1 MTKALLFKSACALT
15 IGEVAKLTGAV
26 PRTGA
31 PLDRIISNIAPLD
44 RAGPGD
50 LIFFDNAAYR
60 DRLHLTAAE
69 ACLVSER
76 FEDDIP
82 APVIVLRAKEP
93 YRAFVAV
100 ARALFPDSLR
110 PSSLFEAK
118 EIAAGALVHPTARLE
133 GGVTVD
139 PGAVVGPRAEIGAGT
154 IIGATA
160 VVGPDVR
167 IGRDGLVGAGSTIS
181 NALIGDRVTIHPG
194 CRIGQDGFGYQLTSG
209 RHTKI
214 PQVGRVIIQDDVDI
228 GAGCTID
235 RGAMGDTV
243 VGEGTKIDNLVQ
255 IGHNVRIGRHCII
268 VAQTGISGSVTLE
281 DWVVLGGQV
290 GIADHLTIG
299 EGAQIGAS
307 SGLMHDVPAGA
318 KWVGA
323 PAKPAREFFREVSA
337 LRRLAERQT
346 TGSGGSSAGGANTDR
361 GK

>member
-1 MTKALLFKSACALT
+1 MTKPLLFRSARALT
-15 IGEVAKLTGAV
+15 IADIATLTGAE
-26 PRTGA
+26 PRAGSS
-31 PLDRIISNIAPLD
+31 LDRIIGNIAPLD

-50 LIFFDNAAYR
+50 LVFFDNPDYG
-60 DRLHLTAAE
+60 DRLRMTAAE
-69 ACLVSER
+69 ACLVSAG
-76 FEDDIP
+76 FEDEVPGPTI
-82 APVIVLRAKEP
+82 ALRIEQP
-93 YRAFVAV
+93 YRAFVKV
-100 ARALFPDSLR
+100 ARTLFADSSR
-110 PSSLFEAK
+110 PSSLFDARDT
-118 EIAAGALVHPTARLE
+118 ASGAVVHPTARLE
-133 GGVTVD
+133 AGVTVD

-154 IIGATA
+154 VIGPTA
-160 VVGPDVR
+160 VIGPDVR
-167 IGRDGLVGAGSTIS
+167 IGRDGMVGAGSTVTD
-181 NALIGDRVTIHPG
+181 ALIGDRVTIHPG
-194 CRIGQDGFGYQLTSG
+194 CRIGQDGFGFQFSDG
-209 RHTKI
+209 RHGKI

-243 VGEGTKIDNLVQ
+243 IGEGTKIDNLVQ
-255 IGHNVRIGRHCII
+255 IGHNVSIGRHCII

-323 PAKPAREFFREVSA
+323 PAKPVREFFREVAA
-337 LRRLAERQT
+337 LRRLAERPARGPGGVSSD
-346 TGSGGSSAGGANTDR
+346 GSKTDR